1 MQPRTN
7 YLLGVDFGSDSV
19 RCLVVDAADGSELAS
34 AVVAYPRWAERL
46 YCDPAHNRYRQHPL
60 DYVDRREPNYLK
72 PMPPADPDVPKHG
85 AA

>member
-34 AVVAYPRWAERL
+34 AVYL
-46 YCDPAHNRYRQHPL
+46 HPL
-60 DYVDRREPNYLK
+60 YEDIARIGKALRTKK
-72 PMPPADPDVPKHG
+72 PA
-85 AA
+85 

>member
-34 AVVAYPRWAERL
+34 AVVA
-46 YCDPAHNRYRQHPL
+46 
-60 DYVDRREPNYLK
+60 
-72 PMPPADPDVPKHG
+72 
-85 AA
+85 